1 MNMNKRYRI
10 ITVEELFHIMC
21 DMEYIDE
28 IAFTADNNLDF
39 EPSGWYGIKKLNIF
53 DSDRYV
59 IGYYG
64 GFQSAILD
72 AVDFGMDDLTHAL
85 KEVLSFEGYDGEHIC
100 IDLGEEE

>member
-1 MNMNKRYRI
+1 MNRYKI
-10 ITVEELFHIMC
+10 ITIEELFHIMC

-28 IAFTADNNLDF
+28 ITFTADNNLEV
-39 EPSGWYGIKKLNIF
+39 EPSGWYEIKKMNIF

-64 GFQSAILD
+64 GSQSAIID
-72 AVDFGMDDLTHAL
+72 AVDFTMEELTHAL
-85 KEVLSFEGYDGEHIC
+85 KEVLSFEGFDGEHIC